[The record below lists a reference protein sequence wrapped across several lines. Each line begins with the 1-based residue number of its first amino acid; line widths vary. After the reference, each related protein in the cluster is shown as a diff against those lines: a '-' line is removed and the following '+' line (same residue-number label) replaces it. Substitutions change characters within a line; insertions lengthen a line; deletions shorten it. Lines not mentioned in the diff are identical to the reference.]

1 MREIKEKLR
10 KIKPMKDLIWIE
22 VSKNTIKNNL
32 QTFRNVAG
40 KGNLTAVAV
49 KANAYG
55 HGIEE
60 VSKLLVSEGVDW
72 LCVNSIEEAEALRK
86 INIKKPI
93 LIMGFVQKKDLAK
106 VVDLNT
112 HIFLYDISTAKELSN
127 IALRKSKKATVNIKV
142 DTGLSRLGVLVDSV
156 APFARELKKLRGLN
170 LEGVATHFATSDNG
184 GNSGYFKKQL
194 ESFKK
199 VADILKKEGLDA
211 LMINGSNS
219 ASAIIHGHLGFDLI
233 RAGIAIYGYHSSEYV
248 RNFCKRKNINFIPAL
263 SLKTKVAQVKE
274 ISRGSCVSYGCDF
287 ISKKKMKIAILPVG
301 YYDGLDRKLGGKGF
315 VLIKGKKAWI
325 IGRVCMN
332 MTIVDV
338 SGIIDVKPKDEVV
351 IIGNQGRNKI
361 TADDIAKISG
371 TINYEVLARLR
382 ESIPRYYV

>member
-1 MREIKEKLR
+1 MMEIKGKLR
-10 KIKPMKDLIWIE
+10 KIKAMKDLIWIE
-22 VSKNTIKNNL
+22 VSKNAIKNNL

-40 KGNLTAVAV
+40 KGNLIAVAV

-60 VSKLLVSEGVDW
+60 VSKLLVAEGADW
-72 LCVNSIEEAEALRK
+72 FCVNSTEEAEVLRK

-93 LIMGFVQKKDLAK
+93 LIMGFAQKKDLTK
-106 VVDLNT
+106 VVDLNAR
-112 HIFLYDISTAKELSN
+112 IFLYDIPTAKELSK
-127 IALRKSKKATVNIKV
+127 IALKKGKKANIYIKA
-142 DTGLSRLGVLVDSV
+142 DTGLSRLGVSVDNIST
-156 APFARELKKLRGLN
+156 FAKELKN
-170 LEGVATHFATSDNG
+170 LKGIKIEGVATHFATSDNG
-184 GNSGYFKKQL
+184 GNDIYFKKQL

-199 VADILKKEGLDA
+199 VADILKKEGLGR

-219 ASAIIHGHLGFDLI
+219 ASAIVNDNLGFDVI
-233 RAGIAIYGYHSSEYV
+233 RVGIAIYGYHSSKHVY
-248 RNFCKRKNINFIPAL
+248 NFCKRKKINFVPVL

-274 ISRGSCVSYGCDF
+274 INRDSCVSYGCDF

-315 VLIKGKKAWI
+315 VLIKGKKARI

-332 MTIVDV
+332 MMIVDV
-338 SGIIDVKPKDEVV
+338 NKIAEVSPNDEAV
-351 IIGNQGRNKI
+351 IIGNQGGEKI
-361 TADDIAKISG
+361 TADDIAKITG